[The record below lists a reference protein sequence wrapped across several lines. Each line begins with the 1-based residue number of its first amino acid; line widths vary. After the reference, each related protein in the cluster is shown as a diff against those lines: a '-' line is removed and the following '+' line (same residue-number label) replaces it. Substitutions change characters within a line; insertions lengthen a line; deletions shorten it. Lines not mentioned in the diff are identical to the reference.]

1 VRVAHGVSSAIA
13 LTLVLALGAPAQ
25 VASATPADDLRTALT
40 GYLSTVSADYTISVH
55 ELGEDGIEVG
65 IDEHV
70 RIEPASVVKLF
81 YAWAALRRV
90 DMGSLRLSQVMSNGL
105 TWDRCITL
113 MITISDNK
121 CSADI
126 RQALGNRTLNTL
138 FAASGYSNTYIRLTA
153 RGAYNGKR
161 TSAADTTL
169 LFTRLEE
176 GTLLTPASTTYF
188 HELLKGQV
196 WRTRINLGVP
206 AGVRVENKGGDLVIS
221 SGATQ
226 SDAAI
231 VRGPESTYV
240 LTVYGRNNAAKAD
253 IAAISRIVFEHL
265 QGQTVTTP
273 ASFSTFQYTAVG
285 AVPVRA
291 KPGGRILYRIPSG
304 TLVKAYYSE
313 RNWMVVKQ
321 NHKRQG
327 WVKFQHLRLR
337 DQFRWQ

>member
-1 VRVAHGVSSAIA
+1 M
-13 LTLVLALGAPAQ
+13 ALGAPAQ
-25 VASATPADDLRTALT
+25 VASATPADELRTALT
-40 GYLSTVSADYTISVH
+40 DYLSTVSADYTISVH
-55 ELGEDGIEVG
+55 ELGEDGIDVG

-90 DMGSLRLSQVMSNGL
+90 DMGSLRLSQAMSNGL
-105 TWDRCITL
+105 TWDRCLKL

-138 FAASGYSNTYIRLTA
+138 FAASGYPDTYVRLTA
-153 RGAYNGKR
+153 GGGYNGKR

-169 LFTRLEE
+169 LLTRLES

-188 HELLKGQV
+188 HELLKGQI

-206 AGVRVENKGGDLVIS
+206 TGVRVENKGGELVVS
-221 SGATQ
+221 SGETQ

-240 LTVYGRNNAAKAD
+240 LTVYGRNDATKAD
-253 IAAISRIVFEHL
+253 ITAISRIVYEHI

-273 ASFSTFQYTAVG
+273 ASFSTYQYNAVG
-285 AVPVRA
+285 SVPVRA

-304 TLVKAYYSE
+304 ALVKAYYSE
-313 RNWMVVKQ
+313 RNWVDVKQ
-321 NHKRQG
+321 KNKRHG

>member
-1 VRVAHGVSSAIA
+1 M
-13 LTLVLALGAPAQ
+13 ALGAP
-25 VASATPADDLRTALT
+25 VHGASATPADDLRTALT
-40 GYLSTVSADYTISVH
+40 GYLATSSADYTVSLH
-55 ELGEDGIEVG
+55 ELGDDGIDVG
-65 IDEHV
+65 IDEHG
-70 RIEPASVVKLF
+70 RIEPASVIKLF

-105 TWDRCITL
+105 TWDRCLTL
-113 MITISDNK
+113 MITISDNS

-138 FAASGYSNTYIRLTA
+138 FSSSGYPDTYVRLTA

-169 LFTRLEE
+169 LLSRLEE

-206 AGVRVENKGGDLVIS
+206 AGVRVENKGGELVVS
-221 SGATQ
+221 SGETQ

-240 LTVYGRNNAAKAD
+240 LTVYGRNDAAKAD
-253 IAAISRIVFEHL
+253 ITAISRIVYEHL
-265 QGQTVTTP
+265 QGQPVTAP
-273 ASFSTFQYTAVG
+273 ASFSTYQYNAVG
-285 AVPVRA
+285 SVPVRA

-313 RNWMVVKQ
+313 RNWVNVKQ
-321 NHKRQG
+321 KNKRHG